1 MRRAIAV
8 VCRKEVL
15 ETVRDRRTVFSLL
28 LGPLLGPMLFA
39 VLMSLAVSQTVS
51 SVEEPLDVP
60 MLGIEQAPNLE
71 AFLAARGI
79 RPLAGHGLHGRDDAA
94 AAVARGEHDVVL
106 ALDERF
112 AKDFG
117 TATAARL
124 TLIYDR
130 SKSRAAS
137 RVERVRGAIN
147 AYASQIGTLRLVAL
161 GVDPALLRPI
171 SIDERDVSTPA
182 GRAALMLGMLTYFLL
197 FAMLTGGLHL
207 AIDSTAGERE
217 RRSLEPLLGLPVP
230 RTHLLLGKMAA
241 TVVYMLLALGLT
253 LVAFPVA
260 LHYLPLERIGMS
272 AGFGAGTALA
282 VFGVLAPF
290 APLGAAVMMLVAS
303 FTKTYR
309 EAQTYL
315 TFVLLVPTIP
325 LVFAMILN
333 VEPRAALMWIPSLS
347 QHLQIMAL
355 LKQEPLPLSLAAL
368 SAGTTLAFGA
378 AVTALAARLYRR
390 ESLLG

>member
-8 VCRKEVL
+8 VCRKELL
-15 ETVRDRRTVFSLL
+15 ETARDRRIMFSLL
-28 LGPLLGPMLFA
+28 LGPLLGPVLFA
-39 VLMSLAVSQTVS
+39 VIMSVAVSQSVS
-51 SVEEPLDVP
+51 SIEEPLEVP
-60 MLGIEQAPNLE
+60 MLGIEQAPNLQ

-79 RPLAGHGLHGRDDAA
+79 EPLAEHGLQDADDAA
-94 AAVARGEHDVVL
+94 AAVARGEHDLVL

-117 TATAARL
+117 TTAAARI
-124 TLIYDR
+124 TLIFDR
-130 SKSRAAS
+130 SKSRAS
-137 RVERVRGAIN
+137 GRVERVRRALG
-147 AYASQIGTLRLVAL
+147 AYASRIGTLRLVAL
-161 GVDPALLRPI
+161 GVDPLLLRPI
-171 SIDERDVSTPA
+171 AIDERDVSTPA
-182 GRAALMLGMLTYFLL
+182 GRSALMLGMLTYFLL

-217 RRSLEPLLGLPVP
+217 RRSLEPLLSLPVA
-230 RTHLLLGKMAA
+230 RTELLLGKMAA
-241 TVVYMLLALGLT
+241 TVICMLLTLGLT
-253 LVAFPVA
+253 LAAFPVA
-260 LHYLPLERIGMS
+260 VHYLPLERVGMS

-355 LKQEPLPLSLAAL
+355 LRQEPVPLSLAAL

-378 AVTALAARLYRR
+378 AVAALAARFYRR